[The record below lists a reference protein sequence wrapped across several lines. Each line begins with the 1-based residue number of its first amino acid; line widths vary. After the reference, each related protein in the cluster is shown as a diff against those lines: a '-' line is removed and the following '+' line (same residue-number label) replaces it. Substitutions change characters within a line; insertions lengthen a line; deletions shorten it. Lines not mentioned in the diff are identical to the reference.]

1 MRVISKLLLFWLRII
16 TQNRI
21 HWHIDQK
28 QHVYGILFEDS
39 MVLSIYLTLYFL
51 KMKRIDIDVREIIW
65 FRLMHIKY
73 ASFCWFVSC
82 LSLVVWFGLVL
93 FLYRFSMLESF
104 KMNALN
110 NENCFKLLCKYVE
123 NISFAWLKYVWDSG
137 CEIVAKFFFLVIQL
151 NEVEHQSRHTI
162 SSICSIIYKNL
173 LFSSLPF
180 FLLKLKQNK
189 RPMRRLPRRIG
200 RWTWRSAIW

>member
-1 MRVISKLLLFWLRII
+1 MTQRKNCHTQSLLFIYLYKSRNDQITSRSVATKPLKSVHCAYGWMCMRVISKLLLFWLRII
-16 TQNRI
+16 TRNRI

-82 LSLVVWFGLVL
+82 LSLVVWF
-93 FLYRFSMLESF
+93 SF
-104 KMNALN
+104 VFISIFYARKFQ
-110 NENCFKLLCKYVE
+110 NECFK
-123 NISFAWLKYVWDSG
+123 
-137 CEIVAKFFFLVIQL
+137 
-151 NEVEHQSRHTI
+151 
-162 SSICSIIYKNL
+162 
-173 LFSSLPF
+173 
-180 FLLKLKQNK
+180 
-189 RPMRRLPRRIG
+189 
-200 RWTWRSAIW
+200 